1 LPWQTKIAYV
11 LRKTKIY
18 RLYMYVYIHIR
29 EIQIG
34 LHIVCVHIVC
44 LFMVTSTSLHL
55 TL

>member
-11 LRKTKIY
+11 LRKTKI
-18 RLYMYVYIHIR
+18 YIHIR